1 LLRSRFAAWAKAFKG
16 FYDTNDPA
24 AKQDLVARL
33 LFSARSLI
41 AVISAQAAA
50 IAGLLAYT
58 DHAFDLLNFVLV
70 LVAFVAVHAASNLM
84 KEGMILKILR
94 GEDIVF
100 TASRMAF

>member
-1 LLRSRFAAWAKAFKG
+1 M
-16 FYDTNDPA
+16 
-24 AKQDLVARL
+24 
-33 LFSARSLI
+33 
-41 AVISAQAAA
+41 
-50 IAGLLAYT
+50 LAYT